1 VSREIEH
8 VERPDIL
15 VADRD
20 AGRAWLALVELARNH
35 KVVRLRKG
43 LPPRAA
49 SGGVGEKWYLEVRAF
64 GRHFIGEGATPEGAV
79 QWVANAVRQIHDR
92 IVSEGDE

>member
-1 VSREIEH
+1 VKEIEH

-35 KVVRLRKG
+35 EVVRLRRG
-43 LPPRAA
+43 LPPKAA
-49 SGGVGEKWYLEVRAF
+49 VKVGGPGERWYLEVKAY
-64 GRHFIGEGATPEGAV
+64 GRHFVGEGATPEGAV
-79 QWVANAVRQIHDR
+79 QWVANAVRLVHGR
-92 IVSEGDE
+92 ITG

>member
-1 VSREIEH
+1 MSREVEH

-20 AGRAWLALVELARNH
+20 YGRAWLALVELARDYR
-35 KVVRLRKG
+35 VVRLRRG
-43 LPPRAA
+43 LPPKAA
-49 SGGVGEKWYLEVRAF
+49 AKVGGEGERWYCEVKGF

-79 QWVANAVRQIHDR
+79 QWVANAVRQVKQR
-92 IVSEGDE
+92 IVE